1 PEDLNISWDEVAISV
16 DGVPYGPGALMMA
29 FPHRGR
35 LAAVMTTTRTHE
47 YLLDSMGPFSSRF
60 WFPDFV
66 VFGFDGLVAAGFFD
80 ENWAFDP
87 SATIAVG
94 Q

>member
-1 PEDLNISWDEVAISV
+1 SWDEVAISV

-66 VFGFDGLVAAGFFD
+66 VFGFDGLFAAGFFD